1 MFFQGVLVT
10 FSQVF
15 IFTDHRLFN
24 DVNFAEIGSLQEIAV
39 KRKSAF
45 ALWVNWRQ
53 FMPKLES
60 ISRVTAEL
68 CRFIP
73 NACGRTRPLA
83 PLEKPFELS
92 F

>member
-24 DVNFAEIGSLQEIAV
+24 DVNFTEIGSLQKIAV

-45 ALWVNWRQ
+45 ALYKVGGNVRQ
-53 FMPKLES
+53 SSNLFRE
-60 ISRVTAEL
+60 
-68 CRFIP
+68 
-73 NACGRTRPLA
+73 
-83 PLEKPFELS
+83 
-92 F
+92 

>member
-24 DVNFAEIGSLQEIAV
+24 DVNFTEIGNLQKIAV

-53 FMPKLES
+53 FTPKLEP
-60 ISRVTAEL
+60 ISSVKAEPVQARPQRL
-68 CRFIP
+68 RAHAP
-73 NACGRTRPLA
+73 ASPTRKTL
-83 PLEKPFELS
+83 
-92 F
+92 

>member
-24 DVNFAEIGSLQEIAV
+24 DVNFAEIGSLQKIAV

-45 ALWVNWRQ
+45 ALWVNW
-53 FMPKLES
+53 
-60 ISRVTAEL
+60 
-68 CRFIP
+68 
-73 NACGRTRPLA
+73 CG
-83 PLEKPFELS
+83 
-92 F
+92 